1 MDAANLEQIFEWF
14 VKSLWPFLKERAAP
28 LTAIAA
34 AAAVIYVVL
43 LTRRSLRSK
52 AKPGITDARAKAN
65 PGDLPSFRFLKG
77 SFVAVNSGGKH
88 CDLMRVRLLHEN
100 FNFEI
105 SDITD
110 ERTED
115 IAPHEK
121 DKIGEQLPLS
131 VNRNKTTRVFF
142 FGLHDVETLAE
153 LPETLSLE
161 LTFDCSKEPLLYS
174 LVRDSDTNRYAL
186 YLP

>member
-1 MDAANLEQIFEWF
+1 M
-14 VKSLWPFLKERAAP
+14 KSLWPFLKERTAL
-28 LTAIAA
+28 LTTILA
-34 AAAVIYVVL
+34 AAAVIYGVL
-43 LTRRSLRSK
+43 LTKRSLRTK
-52 AKPGITDARAKAN
+52 AKPGITDAQARID

-88 CDLMRVRLLHEN
+88 CELMRVRLPHED

-142 FGLHDVETLAE
+142 FGLHDVETLEE

-161 LTFDCSKEPLLYS
+161 LAFDCRKEPLLYNM
-174 LVRDSDTNRYAL
+174 VRDSDTNKYAL